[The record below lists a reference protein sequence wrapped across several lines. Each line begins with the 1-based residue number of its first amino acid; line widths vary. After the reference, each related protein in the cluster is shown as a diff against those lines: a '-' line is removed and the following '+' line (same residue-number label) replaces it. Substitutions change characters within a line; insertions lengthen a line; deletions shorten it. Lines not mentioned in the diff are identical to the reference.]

1 MELKI
6 ERRWKKSA
14 YTIGNFYIDGVRLCN
29 TLEDTD
35 RGLVS
40 TMPTGIINSKKVY
53 GKTAIPTGRY
63 RVILS
68 VSPKF
73 KNRPWAKKYQGLTPE
88 VLSVKGFVGIRIH
101 PLNTADQ
108 SYGCVGLGENTQVG
122 KILNTTKYHDKLM
135 SALISASEKGDEVWL
150 TIK

>member
-14 YTIGNFYIDGVRLCN
+14 YTIGNFYIDGAKLCN
-29 TLEDTD
+29 SLEDTD

-68 VSPKF
+68 VSL

-88 VLSVKGFVGIRIH
+88 ILKVKSYSGVRIH
-101 PLNTADQ
+101 PLNTAEQ
-108 SYGCVGLGENTQVG
+108 SLGCPGIGDNTEVG
-122 KILNTTKYHDKLM
+122 KITNSTKRYYELMEKLFP
-135 SALISASEKGDEVWL
+135 AWEKGEEVWL
-150 TIK
+150 TIE